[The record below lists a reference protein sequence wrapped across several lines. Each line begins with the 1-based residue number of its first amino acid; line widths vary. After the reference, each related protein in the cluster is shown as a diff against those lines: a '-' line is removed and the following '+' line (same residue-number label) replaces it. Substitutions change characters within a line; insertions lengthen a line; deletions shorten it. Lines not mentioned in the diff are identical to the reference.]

1 MKDEFIP
8 ARPAIDGIHPSM
20 SHYSTFLIASSSAI
34 VREGLKA
41 LLQSEADLY
50 WVGDATSGDDLLA
63 RSRDVRMDLLLL
75 DLDLLDEAAR
85 GTSSGSAQAMLTRLR
100 RDAPDSKV
108 VVLAD
113 AWNDTRIV
121 AALRAGVQGVI
132 VRRSSASEIKDA
144 LRAAQSGSLVL
155 NPSATDLLM
164 QQLQP
169 QAEQLSARE
178 LEVLRALARGLP
190 NKLIAQELYISE
202 HTVKFHIRSIL
213 DKLNAANRT
222 EAVRIGLE
230 RGLIS
235 I

>member
-1 MKDEFIP
+1 
-8 ARPAIDGIHPSM
+8 M
-20 SHYSTFLIASSSAI
+20 SHFTTLLIASPSAI
-34 VREGLKA
+34 IREGLKS
-41 LLQSEADLY
+41 LLQAEADLY
-50 WVGDATSGDDLLA
+50 WVGDATSRDDLLA
-63 RSRDVRMDLLLL
+63 RVRDVRVDLLLL
-75 DLDLLDEAAR
+75 DLDLLEDATRDAST
-85 GTSSGSAQAMLTRLR
+85 GSGQALLTRVR
-100 RDAPDSKV
+100 QDAPETKI

-113 AWNDTRIV
+113 AWNDNRIV
-121 AALRAGVQGVI
+121 SALRAGVQGVI
-132 VRRSSASEIKDA
+132 ARRSSASEIADA

-155 NPSATDLLM
+155 NPSATELLM

-169 QAEQLSARE
+169 QTEQLSARE
-178 LEVLRALARGLP
+178 LDVLRSLARGLP
-190 NKLIAQELYISE
+190 NKLIAQQLFISE